1 MNPMSTST
9 VAAATSTSTVAATDC
24 LERAEAAAVVLRR
37 HAAEV
42 DRNGRFPAESMAE
55 LHRQGLLGLLVP
67 TGHGGLAGD
76 LSDLL
81 AVARVLGAAC
91 QSTAMIWVMHCQQ
104 VEVLVRHGSPVLQD
118 RVLRRVT
125 EQGHYLASVTTEPG
139 KGGRLLAAN
148 AGLSEDGELL
158 SLERQA
164 PVVTGGAHADG
175 FLVTMRDTAQAA
187 ATQVTMLYA
196 DRSELTVEPAGCWD
210 SMGMRGTESH
220 GYRLAG
226 VLSAASVIGERG
238 GFRRIAVETLIP
250 VTHLGWSACWLG
262 AAHGA
267 TAEVVSAIRSEHR
280 PSGVDPSS
288 PLHLERLGRIRME
301 LELAGAYL
309 GQVTGEV
316 LRRQAAGLSLDDP
329 ATQIH
334 LNTVKVATAELAFS
348 VVDRLMKLVG
358 LSMGYLRT
366 SSVPIE
372 RYFRDLRSATLNNAD
387 DRLVVSAGSLSL
399 LDRAVTLAG

>member
-1 MNPMSTST
+1 
-9 VAAATSTSTVAATDC
+9 
-24 LERAEAAAVVLRR
+24 
-37 HAAEV
+37 
-42 DRNGRFPAESMAE
+42 
-55 LHRQGLLGLLVP
+55 
-67 TGHGGLAGD
+67 
-76 LSDLL
+76 
-81 AVARVLGAAC
+81 
-91 QSTAMIWVMHCQQ
+91 
-104 VEVLVRHGSPVLQD
+104 
-118 RVLRRVT
+118 
-125 EQGHYLASVTTEPG
+125 VTTEPG

-164 PVVTGGAHADG
+164 PVVTGGAHAGG
-175 FLVTMRDTAQAA
+175 FLITMRDTAEAA
-187 ATQVTMLYA
+187 ATQVTLLYA
-196 DRSELTVEPAGCWD
+196 DRSELTVEPIGCWD

-226 VLSAASVIGERG
+226 VLGADSVIGERG

-250 VTHLGWSACWLG
+250 VSHLGWSACWLG

-267 TAEVVSAIRSEHR
+267 TAEVVSAIRSERR
-280 PSGVDPSS
+280 PSGVDPGS

-316 LRRQAAGLSLDDP
+316 LLRRSAGLSLDDP

-358 LSMGYLRT
+358 LSTGYLRT

-387 DRLVVSAGSLSL
+387 DRLVVSTGSLSL